1 MMSYDP
7 NRHHRRSIRL
17 PGYDYARVGAYFI
30 TICTHGR
37 ARLFGQVA
45 RGAMVLSELGQIAE
59 DEWRRAPA
67 LRPNVALDAFV
78 VMPDHMHAVVVIE
91 RQTSDCAGRP
101 TAFHSP
107 SQTVGAIVRGYKAA
121 VTRRINDARG
131 VAPSPLWLRNYYE
144 HIVRDDAD
152 LDRIRRYI
160 ANNPARWEERRRGR

>member
-1 MMSYDP
+1 MSYDP
-7 NRHHRRSIRL
+7 ERHHRRSIRL

-37 ARLFGQVA
+37 ARLFGRVVE
-45 RGAMVLSELGQIAE
+45 GSMVLSEQGRIAE
-59 DEWRRAPA
+59 DEWRRTPM
-67 LRPNVALDAFV
+67 LRPHVALDAFV
-78 VMPDHMHAVVVIE
+78 VMPDHVHVVVVIE
-91 RQTSDCAGRP
+91 RETEGPSP
-101 TAFHSP
+101 HVAFHSP

-131 VAPSPLWLRNYYE
+131 ETSSPLWLRNYYE

-160 ANNPARWEERRRGR
+160 ANNPARWGERRRGR